1 MTQNRIGIEMSR
13 HNEHPGYGPLFS
25 AVTAM
30 VSPAHRM
37 ITRQPLYE
45 RIAPLELRPGVA
57 NLAQRIASRIRLLAE
72 RAAQRQAL
80 MRLDDRMLRD
90 IGLERGQALAE
101 WRKPFWRD

>member
-1 MTQNRIGIEMSR
+1 M
-13 HNEHPGYGPLFS
+13 FS

-45 RIAPLELRPGVA
+45 VVAPLEIRPGVA
-57 NLAQRIASRIRLLAE
+57 NLARWIADRIRLWSR
-72 RAAQRQAL
+72 RADQRQAL
-80 MRLDDRMLRD
+80 IRLDDRMLRD
-90 IGLERGQALAE
+90 IGIARDQALAE